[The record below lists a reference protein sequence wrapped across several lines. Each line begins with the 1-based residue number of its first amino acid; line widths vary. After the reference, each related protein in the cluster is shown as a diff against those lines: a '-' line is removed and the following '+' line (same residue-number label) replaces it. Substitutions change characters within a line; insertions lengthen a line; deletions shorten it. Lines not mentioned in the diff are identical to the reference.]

1 MAENLGELK
10 YCSEDPLNFSESG
23 WWGRIFSAM
32 KVLIPILIGLL
43 VVGCGKK
50 QFTNTNEGNSTPIKT
65 AKKKSATPLTPE
77 EQKAL
82 REKVIVENGKPRAEI
97 IIAEKPARA
106 AQFGAQE
113 LQTYL
118 EKISGARIKIVTEPT
133 ADAQVK
139 IYVGESEHARDIGIT
154 AKGLKRDAF
163 KMVSGANWLALVGND
178 LEFEPREPWA
188 RHHGQWAQEKQSEWD
203 KITRKPWM
211 NPIGRRLYRN
221 YNKQLDL
228 WNFDHRGSLN
238 A

>member
-1 MAENLGELK
+1 MIACLAMFALGQAE
-10 YCSEDPLNFSESG
+10 
-23 WWGRIFSAM
+23 SAETY
-32 KVLIPILIGLL
+32 LIQGS
-43 VVGCGKK
+43 K
-50 QFTNTNEGNSTPIKT
+50 
-65 AKKKSATPLTPE
+65 AK
-77 EQKAL
+77 
-82 REKVIVENGKPRAEI
+82 AEI
-97 IIAEKPARA
+97 VLSVKPARA
-106 AQFGAQE
+106 AEFGAQE

-133 ADAQVK
+133 AGALVK

-163 KMVSGANWLALVGND
+163 KMVSGENWLALVGND

-188 RHHGQWAQEKQSEWD
+188 RHHNQWAQEKQSEWD

-238 A
+238 AVYAFLRELGVRWYMPGELGEILPQKTNVI